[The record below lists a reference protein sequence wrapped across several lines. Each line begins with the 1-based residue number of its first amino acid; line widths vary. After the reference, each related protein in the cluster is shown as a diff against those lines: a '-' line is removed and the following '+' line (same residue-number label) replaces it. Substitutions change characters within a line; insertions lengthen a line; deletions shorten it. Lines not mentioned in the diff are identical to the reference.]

1 MKICVLGCKSFPP
14 GKWAGGI
21 ETNVHEVVSRLKDR
35 VEFHVLARQCG
46 PINGVKVHE
55 VPYLDFRLTRTPSHN
70 LFSIA
75 RAKRLIER
83 EGMDFIHAHESFAGM
98 AARILKRLTGTP
110 YLLTM
115 HAIDSDQPEWKAF
128 RKPLSAIEKFAVGG
142 ADMLTCPGPLI
153 RRRVVLELGAN
164 PDTTRMVP
172 NGVDIGRYDRLC
184 NKASAKKKMNA
195 PPDRLIIFTG
205 RLTESK
211 GLFPLLDAMRE
222 LKNHTLWIVGSG
234 PLERGLKCVAPG
246 NVKFLGFRRDIP
258 ELLAASDVFVLPSAS
273 EGQPISLLEGMAA
286 GVPVI
291 ASDVGEIPSVVG
303 HDGLLIKPG
312 SAKEIVSAVR
322 KLEDGHFASR
332 LAERAKRRV
341 RREYDW
347 DVVAE
352 KFYGIYKMMKKITR
366 WQKRKSG

>member
-1 MKICVLGCKSFPP
+1 MRICVLGCKSFPP

-21 ETNVHEVVSRLKDR
+21 ETNVYEVVSRLKR
-35 VEFHVLARQCG
+35 RAEFHVLARQSS
-46 PINGVKVHE
+46 PVEGVKVYD

-75 RAKRLIER
+75 RAKRLIEL
-83 EGMDFIHAHESFAGM
+83 EKIDFIHAHESFAGM
-98 AARILKRLTGTP
+98 AARMIKRLTGTP
-110 YLLTM
+110 YVLTM
-115 HAIDSDQPEWKAF
+115 HAIDSDQPEWRAF
-128 RKPLSAIEKFAVGG
+128 RRPLSAIEKFAVGG

-153 RRRVVLELGAN
+153 RKRAISELGAD
-164 PDTTRMVP
+164 PKTAKVVP
-172 NGVDIGRYDRLC
+172 NGVDVGRYGRMGRR
-184 NKASAKKKMNA
+184 AAKKKLGA
-195 PPDRLIIFTG
+195 PENLIIFTG

-222 LKNHTLWIVGSG
+222 LKKHTLWIVGSG
-234 PLERGLKCVAPG
+234 PLERALRSVAPAG

-258 ELLAASDVFVLPSAS
+258 ELLAASDIFVLPSVS
-273 EGQPISLLEGMAA
+273 EGQPISLIEAMAA

-322 KLEDGHFASR
+322 KLEKNGR
-332 LAERAKRRV
+332 LAERLAGRAKRRV
-341 RREYDW
+341 RHEYDW
-347 DVVAE
+347 DAVAE
-352 KFYGIYKMMKKITR
+352 KFYGIYGTMKTI
-366 WQKRKSG
+366 SL

>member
-1 MKICVLGCKSFPP
+1 MKVCVLGCKSFPP

-21 ETNVHEVVSRLKDR
+21 ETNVHEVVSRLKNR

-46 PINGVKVHE
+46 RVSGVKVHE

-83 EGMDFIHAHESFAGM
+83 EGIDFIHAHESFAGM
-98 AARILKRLTGTP
+98 AARIVKRLTGTP

-128 RKPLSAIEKFAVGG
+128 RRPLSAIERFAVGG

-153 RRRVVLELGAN
+153 RKRVVLELGAK
-164 PDTTRMVP
+164 PGITKVVP
-172 NGVDIGRYDRLC
+172 NGVDVERYGKMGKR
-184 NKASAKKKMNA
+184 AAKKKMNA
-195 PPDRLIIFTG
+195 PDRLIIFTG

-222 LKNHTLWIVGSG
+222 LKNHILWIVGSG
-234 PLERGLKCVAPG
+234 PLEKQLKCVAPD

-258 ELLAASDVFVLPSAS
+258 ELLAASDIFVLPSAS
-273 EGQPISLLEGMAA
+273 EGQPISLLEAMAA

-291 ASDVGEIPSVVG
+291 ASAVGEIPSVVG
-303 HDGLLIKPG
+303 RDGLLIKPG
-312 SAKEIVSAVR
+312 SAGEIVSAVR
-322 KLEDGHFASR
+322 KLEDSRFAAR
-332 LAERAKRRV
+332 LAGRARRRV

-352 KFYGIYKMMKKITR
+352 KFYRVYKAMKNI
-366 WQKRKSG
+366 SNSCCP

>member
-1 MKICVLGCKSFPP
+1 MRVCVLGCKSFPP

-21 ETNVHEVVSRLKDR
+21 ETNVHEVVSRLKNR

-46 PINGVKVHE
+46 QQVTGVNVHE

-83 EGMDFIHAHESFAGM
+83 EGIDFIHAHESFAGM
-98 AARILKRLTGTP
+98 AARIVKRLTGTP

-128 RKPLSAIEKFAVGG
+128 RKPLSAIERFAVGG

-153 RRRVVLELGAN
+153 RKRAVLELGAK
-164 PDTTRMVP
+164 PGITKVVP
-172 NGVDIGRYDRLC
+172 NGVDVGRYGKIGKR
-184 NKASAKKKMNA
+184 AAKKKMNA
-195 PPDRLIIFTG
+195 PQDRLIIFTG

-234 PLERGLKCVAPG
+234 PLEKQLKCVAPD

-258 ELLAASDVFVLPSAS
+258 ELLAASDIFVLPSAS
-273 EGQPISLLEGMAA
+273 EGQPISLLEAMAA

-291 ASDVGEIPSVVG
+291 ASSVGEIPSVVG

-322 KLEDGHFASR
+322 KFEDGRFAAR
-332 LAERAKRRV
+332 LAGRAKCRV
-341 RREYDW
+341 RHGYNW
-347 DVVAE
+347 DIVAE
-352 KFYGIYKMMKKITR
+352 KFYGVYKTMIKNTR
-366 WQKRKSG
+366 VH